1 MNMALNNL
9 FIFDSLSKL
18 VGFFVIFFSVL
29 MAIYSAGFL
38 KSRRI
43 TYYIWFFLTMIAS
56 LGVVFSDNIIL
67 IAVFWGFLG
76 LSLFKLINLY
86 DDENASSIAKKTFII
101 IGATDGFLL
110 FGFLLYN
117 FLTSSM
123 SLTANTLIIN
133 NNLSFVSFIF
143 IAIACFAKAGCMPM
157 HTWIPETAK
166 CAPLPVVA
174 YLPASLD
181 KLLGIYLLVRI
192 VKNSFFL
199 DTTAKFTLII
209 AGAATVIFAVMMAL
223 IQHDIKKLLGYH
235 AISQVGYMVLGLG
248 CATPIGIAA
257 GLYHMINNAIY
268 KCCLFLGAGNV
279 ENQTGTT
286 RLHDLGGLARFMPIT
301 FITFLV
307 AAFSISG
314 IPPLN
319 GFVSKWM
326 IYQALSEFMNSLS
339 SYPLKIIVALA
350 LLSALIGSGLTLAS
364 FLKVISSV
372 FFGNARKRAKES
384 SFLLLLPVII
394 LAFLC
399 IIFGVFAYSTILKV
413 IEEAIGSFNMVGLWQ
428 PVGATAFMALGII
441 IGLIV
446 FKFSSKNLR
455 ISPTY
460 TGGEESNPH
469 EEAKIE
475 DFYAT
480 ISDIPFLK
488 KIYALAEGK
497 VFDIYEQLKKI
508 AFILSTLLKRLHNG
522 VLPTYLIWCL
532 LGMMGLFFVFFK

>member
-1 MNMALNNL
+1 
-9 FIFDSLSKL
+9 
-18 VGFFVIFFSVL
+18 

>member
-1 MNMALNNL
+1 MDFKNL

-18 VGFFVIFFSVL
+18 VGFFIVL
-29 MAIYSAGFL
+29 FTILISIYSARFI
-38 KSRRI
+38 KSRKI
-43 TYYIWFFLTMIAS
+43 TYYIWIFLTAIMS
-56 LGVVFSDNIIL
+56 LGVIFADNLIL
-67 IAVFWGFLG
+67 ITIFWGFLG

-86 DDENASSIAKKTFII
+86 DDENASNTAKKTFII

-123 SLTANTLIIN
+123 SLTANKLIIN
-133 NNLSFVSFIF
+133 NSLSYVSFIF

-166 CAPLPVVA
+166 HAPLPVVA

-192 VKNSFFL
+192 VKDSFFL
-199 DTTAKFTLII
+199 DITAKFTLII
-209 AGAATVIFAVMMAL
+209 AGAVTVILAVMMA
-223 IQHDIKKLLGYH
+223 IVQHDIKKLLGYH
-235 AISQVGYMVLGLG
+235 AISQVGYMVLGIG

-257 GLYHMINNAIY
+257 GLFHMINHAIY
-268 KCCLFLGAGNV
+268 KCCLFLDAGNV
-279 ENQTGTT
+279 EKETGTT
-286 RLHDLGGLARFMPIT
+286 ELHNLGGLARFMPVTFTT
-301 FITFLV
+301 FII

-326 IYQALSEFMNSLS
+326 IYQGLSDFMNSLN
-339 SYPLKIIVALA
+339 SYNLKIIVALA

-372 FFGNARKRAKES
+372 FLGNTRKHAKES
-384 SFLLLLPVII
+384 NFFLLLPVVV

-399 IIFGVFAYSTILKV
+399 IIFGIFAYSTILKS
-413 IEEAIGSFNMVGLWQ
+413 IEAATGNFNMTGLWQ
-428 PVGATAFMALGII
+428 PIGATALIAISI
-441 IGLIV
+441 VVGLII
-446 FKFSSKNLR
+446 FKFSSQTLR
-455 ISPTY
+455 VSPTY
-460 TGGEESNPH
+460 TGGEELNPK
-469 EEAKIE
+469 EEVKIE

-480 ISDIPFLK
+480 ISEIPFLK
-488 KIYALAEGK
+488 RIYALAENK
-497 VFDIYEQLKKI
+497 AFDIYEQLKKVT
-508 AFILSTLLKRLHNG
+508 FVLSGLLKKLHNG

-532 LGMMGLFFVFFK
+532 IGMIGLFFVFFK

>member
-1 MNMALNNL
+1 MALNNL